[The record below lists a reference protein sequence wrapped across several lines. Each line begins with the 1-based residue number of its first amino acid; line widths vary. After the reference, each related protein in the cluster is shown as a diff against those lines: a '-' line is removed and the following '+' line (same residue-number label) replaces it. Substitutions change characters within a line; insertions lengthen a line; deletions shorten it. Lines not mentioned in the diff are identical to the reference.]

1 MNGRGQFRS
10 VSKDVA
16 QPGRTNPRAPRPRPG
31 RSRRPPRDPR
41 TFRLR
46 DVDQAAEDLAHAR
59 LQGEVSGAASH
70 GNDQVGCFQVPVLGQ
85 QLVQRLRVRVAGQS
99 DILWGRRE
107 ASGSAG
113 ALLMAGAWP
122 SLPVPLGGERMAGE
136 EGPLGA
142 VEGDTPASWRAGDFI
157 LKAVAHPSG
166 VLSRVEARRDLHFR
180 EPSSRSANYRLS
192 QDRGRQ
198 DSGGPFRDRG
208 LGKRQSGQRR
218 I

>member
-10 VSKDVA
+10 VSKDAA

-31 RSRRPPRDPR
+31 RSPRPPRTPR

-59 LQGEVSGAASH
+59 LQGEVFGAASH

-99 DILWGRRE
+99 DILWGRTE

-122 SLPVPLGGERMAGE
+122 GLPDPLGRSARPVTKVPLGQWKGMWV
-136 EGPLGA
+136 PLQGHPSQL
-142 VEGDTPASWRAGDFI
+142 ESWR
-157 LKAVAHPSG
+157 LHPKGG
-166 VLSRVEARRDLHFR
+166 VLSRGIYISGSPPAGVLTTDC
-180 EPSSRSANYRLS
+180 EPR
-192 QDRGRQ
+192 QVGRQ
-198 DSGGPFRDRG
+198 DSGGPSRDRG

>member
-10 VSKDVA
+10 VSEDAA

-31 RSRRPPRDPR
+31 RSPQPPRAPR

-59 LQGEVSGAASH
+59 LQGEVFGAASH

-85 QLVQRLRVRVAGQS
+85 QFVQRFRVRVAGQS
-99 DILWGRRE
+99 DILWGRTE

-113 ALLMAGAWP
+113 ALLMAGTWP
-122 SLPVPLGGERMAGE
+122 GLPVPLGRERTAGD

-142 VEGDTPASWRAGDFI
+142 VEGDVGAPAGTPKPAGE
-157 LKAVAHPSG
+157 L
-166 VLSRVEARRDLHFR
+166 ET
-180 EPSSRSANYRLS
+180 SS
-192 QDRGRQ
+192 
-198 DSGGPFRDRG
+198 
-208 LGKRQSGQRR
+208 
-218 I
+218 